1 MVDAQDGGLYAARQ
15 RHLEREELVLVG
27 AQPQATVLVLAPR
40 EQVTW

>member
-27 AQPQATVLVLAPR
+27 AQAQATVPVLAPR
-40 EQVTW
+40 EQVT